1 MFWSLITKSGSCAN
15 RGPHKCKR
23 LKRQNQRPGFKTSR
37 GCTNIKT
44 ILGIKNQR
52 GRTLGWCLGDI
63 MTIRFAPSDGHFLEI
78 STARFSKHRLGTT
91 APMLEEENSAVQQQH
106 PLGTSKTTPQRVQC
120 SERVS
125 LVIWRKTI
133 WSKRKRDQVLTR
145 AQILFK
151 FLTLHSFRRGR
162 FWKAS
167 FCCPVRQ
174 KLVGTLTFMIFFFH
188 FFCFATTF
196 DQHYKYTPSHSS
208 RKQKYSLGYYF

>member
-1 MFWSLITKSGSCAN
+1 
-15 RGPHKCKR
+15 
-23 LKRQNQRPGFKTSR
+23 
-37 GCTNIKT
+37 
-44 ILGIKNQR
+44 
-52 GRTLGWCLGDI
+52 
-63 MTIRFAPSDGHFLEI
+63 MTIRFAPSDGPSLEI
-78 STARFSKHRLGTT
+78 STPRFSKHRLGTT
-91 APMLEEENSAVQQQH
+91 APMLGKKTLPYNNTLLELPKPP
-106 PLGTSKTTPQRVQC
+106 PLRVQC

-133 WSKRKRDQVLTR
+133 WSKTKRDQVLTR

-167 FCCPVRQ
+167 FYCPVRQ
-174 KLVGTLTFMIFFFH
+174 KLVGTLTFMIYFFSLFFF
-188 FFCFATTF
+188 FATTF

>member
-1 MFWSLITKSGSCAN
+1 MHKHQNDPRNQEPKRENTRVVPRWHHDHSLCTVRWPFS
-15 RGPHKCKR
+15 R
-23 LKRQNQRPGFKTSR
+23 NQHRAFFK
-37 GCTNIKT
+37 
-44 ILGIKNQR
+44 
-52 GRTLGWCLGDI
+52 
-63 MTIRFAPSDGHFLEI
+63 APSGDHG
-78 STARFSKHRLGTT
+78 SNAR
-91 APMLEEENSAVQQQH
+91 EENSAVQQH

-174 KLVGTLTFMIFFFH
+174 KLVGTLTFMIYFFSLFFF
-188 FFCFATTF
+188 FC
-196 DQHYKYTPSHSS
+196 HYFWPT
-208 RKQKYSLGYYF
+208 L